1 MSHLFNI
8 EKIRKVFD
16 ILEKQGRGVNLR
28 YLNWNKDNPNY
39 KYCEKEVFIKR
50 ISEKVLPSRYIKI
63 YLIESKTVRYIYI
76 SNISYFLGHGE
87 GLQIYYLD
95 YGNVSL
101 GIQSRIMGWNDL
113 IHIEGVFCENGDEHK
128 KVLDMFKLDLP
139 TKTYRFL
146 AYDYDKCPEYN
157 KKGSDPK
164 EKMKTYIDIEAITI
178 EDAFNKRNKKNTG
191 NLMITEKFE
200 VL

>member
-1 MSHLFNI
+1 
-8 EKIRKVFD
+8 
-16 ILEKQGRGVNLR
+16 
-28 YLNWNKDNPNY
+28 
-39 KYCEKEVFIKR
+39 
-50 ISEKVLPSRYIKI
+50 
-63 YLIESKTVRYIYI
+63 
-76 SNISYFLGHGE
+76 
-87 GLQIYYLD
+87 
-95 YGNVSL
+95 
-101 GIQSRIMGWNDL
+101 MGWNDL

-139 TKTYRFL
+139 TKKYRFL
-146 AYDYDKCPEYN
+146 AYDYDTYPEYN